1 MRRRLPAETA
11 VDVIRADG
19 GWLSRI
25 SLTGVYQNMARG
37 IVALVFRCKVVSG
50 HLPVNDEVSG
60 FQWVTPEEVKAM
72 ADGAERL
79 DLPADAHPVRRQR
92 PRRPRPPQLRPH
104 HGRQHLTRLRFVP
117 HLPRGHVL
125 DPRL

>member
-11 VDVIRADG
+11 LDVIRADG

-60 FQWVTPEEVKAM
+60 FQWVTPEAVKAM
-72 ADGAERL
+72 ADAAERL

-92 PRRPRPPQLRPH
+92 PPRPRPPQPRPH
-104 HGRQHLTRLRFVP
+104 HRRRHRTPLRCYP
-117 HLPRGHVL
+117 PR
-125 DPRL
+125 P